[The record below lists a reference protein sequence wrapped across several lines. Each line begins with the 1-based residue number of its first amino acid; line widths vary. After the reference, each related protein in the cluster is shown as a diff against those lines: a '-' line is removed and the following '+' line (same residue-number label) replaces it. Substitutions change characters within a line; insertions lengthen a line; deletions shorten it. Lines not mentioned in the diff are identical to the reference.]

1 MSGARPLVVV
11 GDALLDRDVHGTVER
26 LCPDAPAPV
35 VDELGR
41 EARPGGAGLAAAL
54 LAADGREVRLVTA
67 LGRDRAGGELRA
79 GLERAGVDLVDLGL
93 AGPTPEKIRIR
104 SDGRSL
110 VRLDRGGPGARV
122 EAPSAAARAAI
133 GWADGVLVSDYGRGV
148 AAEPAL
154 RDALR
159 RAAPEVPLVWDPH
172 PRGPA
177 PTPGAVMATPNL
189 AEVDRLVPGGDEP
202 DELARRAQA
211 LARRWRAENVCVTLG
226 ERGAVLARS
235 GAPPLAVPADPAEEG
250 DSCGAGDR
258 FASRVVSALADGAP
272 PDEAVL
278 QAVAVASAF
287 VAAGGAGG
295 ALRELAVAGPAWS
308 PGAER
313 PSVPEVVARVRARG
327 GTVVATGG
335 CFDLLHAGHVH
346 TLERARGL
354 GDCLVVLMNSDA
366 SVRRLKG
373 PGRPLVPQ
381 HDRAAVL
388 SALAC
393 VDAVTIFTEDTPE
406 RALRELRPDVFAK
419 GGDYTGVEL
428 PEAGAL
434 REWGAR
440 VAVLPYLP
448 GRSTSRLIEE
458 VVDDAG

>member
-1 MSGARPLVVV
+1 VVV

-226 ERGAVLARS
+226 ERGAVLART

-393 VDAVTIFTEDTPE
+393 VDAVTIFSEDTPE